1 MVLFVFQLTSGAS
14 RVHYFPNNICRNS
27 VFKRFIATWQIT
39 KCGNPWVARST
50 DTFQPSSLSCNL
62 TGMNRTQR
70 LVDYP
75 LHAISLKCPQLWG
88 TVLLK
93 LASIAFHTEGRVL
106 NVYTLCPCLV
116 SCYVIAANAL
126 VRLHIN
132 YEEEGDI
139 AKRSLGIISTKK
151 AHFAKVWDPI
161 IRSQRKSQT
170 GKGLSL

>member
-1 MVLFVFQLTSGAS
+1 M
-14 RVHYFPNNICRNS
+14 
-27 VFKRFIATWQIT
+27 
-39 KCGNPWVARST
+39 
-50 DTFQPSSLSCNL
+50 
-62 TGMNRTQR
+62 
-70 LVDYP
+70 
-75 LHAISLKCPQLWG
+75 
-88 TVLLK
+88 
-93 LASIAFHTEGRVL
+93 
-106 NVYTLCPCLV
+106 YTLCPCLV

-126 VRLHIN
+126 VCLHIN